1 MLSAPLFVYRY
12 YFPTYENDALLTA
25 LSDSEG
31 ECEGPEQSS
40 DVPVFAEDISDLK
53 ALKQSSVLNKL
64 LRNGG
69 SSN

>member
-31 ECEGPEQSS
+31 ECEGAEQSS
-40 DVPVFAEDISDLK
+40 DVPVFAEEISDLK